1 MAVRKLWQVCDF
13 CSLQPLEER
22 WYHLEVSW
30 QTNIRLHYKFNQN
43 LHWSIFGVPISKP
56 VIWHDLIIISN
67 CYLLLLFFI
76 FHFFFIL
83 QGYKMVTSFLTPA
96 KLSCYS
102 CCLVFLGSAVH
113 FTHIKWYYS
122 FTVLFLYS
130 TFDYNYVL
138 ICEVIFNE
146 SDCQSILYSF
156 HCIFCTGVCKR
167 LSLLH
172 TCFH

>member
-1 MAVRKLWQVCDF
+1 
-13 CSLQPLEER
+13 
-22 WYHLEVSW
+22 
-30 QTNIRLHYKFNQN
+30 
-43 LHWSIFGVPISKP
+43 
-56 VIWHDLIIISN
+56 
-67 CYLLLLFFI
+67 
-76 FHFFFIL
+76 
-83 QGYKMVTSFLTPA
+83 MVTSFLTPA

-172 TCFH
+172 TCFHQPLLLQDKCQILPVILHYSFIQEKCVSELHTGIIFISNTSQQKQQITSEINDYLKMSNVYGPLEA